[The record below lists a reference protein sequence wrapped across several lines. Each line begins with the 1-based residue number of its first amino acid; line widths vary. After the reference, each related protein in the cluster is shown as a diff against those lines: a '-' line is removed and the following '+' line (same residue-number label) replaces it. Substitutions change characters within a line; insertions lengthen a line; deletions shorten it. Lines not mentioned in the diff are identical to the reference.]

1 MNREIKFRGKDREK
15 WHYGDLVQEIRHND
29 NKLFDG
35 TMTHIRNFEYKNGDY
50 IGDSFPV
57 NSETIGQYTGL
68 HDKNGKEIYE
78 GDIVLTQPLKDR
90 PFSQKAKSKRLRG
103 IVKYQVLCG
112 KNFISEPDKV
122 KYWGAEWDIEIIDKK
137 DYEKYHNYGWGVFF
151 ECEVIGNIYDNPE
164 LLGGE

>member
-1 MNREIKFRGKDREK
+1 MNREIKFRGKDREN

-78 GDIVLTQPLKDR
+78 GDIIR
-90 PFSQKAKSKRLRG
+90 
-103 IVKYQVLCG
+103 I
-112 KNFISEPDKV
+112 KNSL
-122 KYWGAEWDIEIIDKK
+122 IEI
-137 DYEKYHNYGWGVFF
+137 EA
-151 ECEVIGNIYDNPE
+151 EVIFDTIDLSFEVYDKENDCKE
-164 LLGGE
+164 MLWYTNKEFEVLRKYIR